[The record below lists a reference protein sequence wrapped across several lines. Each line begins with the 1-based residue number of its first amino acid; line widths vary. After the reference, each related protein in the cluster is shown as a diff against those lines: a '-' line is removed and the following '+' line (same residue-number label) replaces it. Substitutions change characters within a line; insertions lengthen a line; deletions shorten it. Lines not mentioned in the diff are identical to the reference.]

1 MMKFIFLNKFYLFFY
16 NRKFRSELLK
26 MIKKASTFLLNSDE
40 DLTSNFLENIKKLV
54 QLSESHTSFIDLD
67 NWLYI
72 LNKLHDHFRSVK
84 TKTNVINVSSIL
96 KIKAFTNKYL
106 IINCFV
112 R

>member
-1 MMKFIFLNKFYLFFY
+1 
-16 NRKFRSELLK
+16 

-84 TKTNVINVSSIL
+84 TKTNVINVSL
-96 KIKAFTNKYL
+96 VFKCNAFSKKYSV
-106 IINCFV
+106 IYCFV